1 MSHLGAKPVPQT
13 IAGIGRTLAFGEF
26 ISQAFAAF
34 RADRVRATMTALGM
48 VIGTSSL
55 ILVVTVALT
64 GKQYVLAQI
73 ENIGTNLVW
82 AEYQGLV
89 NAGATAT
96 VKDYITFEDMVAVQ
110 QQVPE
115 VKGATPV
122 LNLHERISRGSGKEV
137 DVLILGV
144 DPSYQQIRRML
155 VVAGRFLDDTDSE
168 MFNKVCL
175 VTQKYAELN
184 YGGADLAL
192 GHTIKVAGVPFVIIG
207 AFRESMETFGRS
219 EIQND
224 TILIPYTV
232 ARRLTGTKAIN
243 QIYFTMFNSEG
254 VPQGTKDILRVIK
267 SRHRPESQYNVDN
280 LTDVLQVAEKTANA
294 FTLILL
300 LFAVIT
306 LIVGG
311 VGIMNIMLATVST
324 RIREIGI
331 RKAVGA
337 TRIEIELQFLT
348 EAVLISLVG
357 GVIGTL
363 LGIAIP
369 FSLRLFTD
377 IYLPVPF
384 LAAVISIAVSC
395 SVGILFGTLPAKLAA
410 KLDPIESLR
419 YE

>member
-1 MSHLGAKPVPQT
+1 MSHLGAKPLPQK
-13 IAGIGRTLAFGEF
+13 IAGVTRTIAFGEF
-26 ISQAFAAF
+26 LSQALAAF
-34 RADRVRATMTALGM
+34 RADKVRATMTALGM

-55 ILVVTVALT
+55 ILVVTIALS

-82 AEYQGLV
+82 AEYSGLV

-96 VKDYITFEDMVAVQ
+96 VRDYLTFDDMIAAQ
-110 QQVPE
+110 QQVPGI
-115 VKGATPV
+115 KAATPV
-122 LNLHERISRGSGKEV
+122 LNLHERISTGGGKET

-144 DPSYQQIRRML
+144 DPNYKDVRRML
-155 VVAGRFLDDTDSE
+155 VVGGRFFDDNDSD
-168 MFNKVCL
+168 MFDKVCL
-175 VTQKYAELN
+175 ITQKYADAH
-184 YGGADLAL
+184 YGGVDSAL
-192 GHTIKVAGVPFVIIG
+192 GNTIKIAGVPFVIIG
-207 AFRESMETFGRS
+207 AYRESMETFGRS
-219 EIQND
+219 EIQDD

-232 ARRLTGTKAIN
+232 ARRLTGTKSIN
-243 QIYFTMFNSEG
+243 QIYFTMYNSDV
-254 VPQGTKDILRVIK
+254 VPSGTQEILRVIK
-267 SRHRPESQYNVDN
+267 SRHRPESEYQVDN

-337 TRIEIELQFLT
+337 TSVEIELQFLT

-357 GVIGTL
+357 GVIGTV
-363 LGIAIP
+363 LGMGVP

-384 LAAVISIAVSC
+384 LAAVIAITVSC
-395 SVGILFGTLPAKLAA
+395 AVGILFGTLPAKLAA

-419 YE
+419 HE